1 MILSLV
7 QWKRIYYDIGTRL
20 LGFSHIQ
27 NIISSFNNTGI
38 KKTLDL

>member
-20 LGFSHIQ
+20 LGFSHIR
-27 NIISSFNNTGI
+27 NIISSFNNTGM